1 MRIAINGLF
10 LQEPRSSVAEYT
22 RHLLHALGR
31 IDGINDYLILTPRD
45 IPDMPETPSSFQWQT
60 VPVGRVRRGG
70 ARIEKLVWEQHT
82 FLAAAKRE
90 RARVLHIPHFAPLLL
105 RAQGLPI
112 VTTIH
117 DVVAL
122 KLPAYR
128 ASPTAAAYMRLA
140 ARAAKQASM
149 IITPSEWTKRDIMET
164 LRLPSERI
172 RVVPLAPAPRYRR
185 IVDAS
190 RLQDARRRHG
200 LAERFVLYV
209 GDLDVRKN
217 LATLVAAFAAV
228 FHELGDPQL
237 QLFIASAPERLG
249 SSPLY
254 PDWRP
259 LAATLGVAQN
269 IHCAKVAEDD
279 KPLLYSAATCFVFP
293 SLYEGFGMQP
303 LEAMA
308 CGAPVV
314 CSERSSL
321 PEVVGS
327 AGLLV
332 NPEDED
338 ALGHAIKRVLD
349 SQELREDL
357 RARAHARV
365 KQFGWDQ
372 VAINTTAVYTDVAE
386 ARS

>member
-1 MRIAINGLF
+1 
-10 LQEPRSSVAEYT
+10 
-22 RHLLHALGR
+22 
-31 IDGINDYLILTPRD
+31 
-45 IPDMPETPSSFQWQT
+45 
-60 VPVGRVRRGG
+60 
-70 ARIEKLVWEQHT
+70 
-82 FLAAAKRE
+82 
-90 RARVLHIPHFAPLLL
+90 
-105 RAQGLPI
+105 
-112 VTTIH
+112 
-117 DVVAL
+117 
-122 KLPAYR
+122 
-128 ASPTAAAYMRLA
+128 
-140 ARAAKQASM
+140 
-149 IITPSEWTKRDIMET
+149 MET